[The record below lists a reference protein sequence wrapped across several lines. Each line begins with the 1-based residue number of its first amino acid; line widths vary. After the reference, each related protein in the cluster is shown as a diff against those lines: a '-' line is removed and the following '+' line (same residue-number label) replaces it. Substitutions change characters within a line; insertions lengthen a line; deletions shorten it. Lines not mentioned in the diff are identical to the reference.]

1 MEVHHLQ
8 PEAAVRRLMTEVHH
22 TTEDLHTTGVHHTA
36 AVRHLTTVGA
46 VHLPAAVTA
55 EAVRILPEAHRTAA
69 EVHTHPA
76 EDTEDNR
83 TT

>member
-22 TTEDLHTTGVHHTA
+22 TTEDLHTTEDHHTTEA
-36 AVRHLTTVGA
+36 QVPTTTE

-55 EAVRILPEAHRTAA
+55 EAVRTLPEAHRTAA